1 MYAEPHRNQFHFSPL
16 ESWMGDPNG
25 LVFFEGEYHLFYQCN
40 PDDIKPGPMH
50 WGHAVSKDLVHW
62 KHLPL
67 ALAPDE
73 LGFIFSGSV
82 VVDWKN
88 TSDLGTVDSPPLVAI
103 FTHHNPR
110 RKLIKV
116 GDHEK
121 QSLAYSTDKGRTWT
135 KYAQNPIIP
144 NANNHFDFRDPKV
157 FWSNDYDRWYLILAV
172 KDRVHIYCSKDLKSW
187 IFESEWGHQFGD
199 RKGKWRCPDLFKI
212 KVTDEDEYKWVMLLS
227 LDEGGPNGGSA
238 MQYFVGDFDGHTFT
252 IDAAFAE
259 RIQNGDGV
267 HLSFGPDAFAGVTW
281 SGIPDL
287 DGRRLFTS
295 WMSNRSYADKVPT
308 FPWRSAMNMT
318 KELSLH
324 KIENQYQLRA
334 NTFREINKIC
344 TNLVAKIPARLAK
357 ENQVLVEGLGSGIYR
372 LLIEFDKDSQAVFGL
387 KFYNDADE
395 MIVLGFDGQ
404 TNNYFMDRSKS
415 GKTDFHE
422 DFSEMIFAP
431 LPYEQDVIKWEV
443 LVDKG
448 GIEVIADDGQINLS
462 SIYFASKA
470 LTKIGLIVAGKEVEI
485 LDGKVTVLQSIWD

>member
-1 MYAEPHRNQFHFSPL
+1 
-16 ESWMGDPNG
+16 
-25 LVFFEGEYHLFYQCN
+25 
-40 PDDIKPGPMH
+40 
-50 WGHAVSKDLVHW
+50 
-62 KHLPL
+62 
-67 ALAPDE
+67 
-73 LGFIFSGSV
+73 
-82 VVDWKN
+82 
-88 TSDLGTVDSPPLVAI
+88 
-103 FTHHNPR
+103 
-110 RKLIKV
+110 
-116 GDHEK
+116 
-121 QSLAYSTDKGRTWT
+121 
-135 KYAQNPIIP
+135 
-144 NANNHFDFRDPKV
+144 
-157 FWSNDYDRWYLILAV
+157 
-172 KDRVHIYCSKDLKSW
+172 
-187 IFESEWGHQFGD
+187 
-199 RKGKWRCPDLFKI
+199 
-212 KVTDEDEYKWVMLLS
+212 
-227 LDEGGPNGGSA
+227 
-238 MQYFVGDFDGHTFT
+238 
-252 IDAAFAE
+252 
-259 RIQNGDGV
+259 
-267 HLSFGPDAFAGVTW
+267 
-281 SGIPDL
+281 
-287 DGRRLFTS
+287 
-295 WMSNRSYADKVPT
+295 
-308 FPWRSAMNMT
+308 MNMT

-344 TNLVAKIPARLAK
+344 TNLVDKIPARLAK